1 MAIPPFA
8 TVSPRPGPQ
17 PTSEEPSLRCS
28 RKGPQVWRPLGFRK
42 ALQGR
47 RHLLDMTKDK
57 DSWGQPARKEGPLG
71 KGLPR
76 RPPPPESHSSP
87 LFGYKGLTLK
97 AAADSG
103 VSLLARGRVT
113 VRRDTEAPM
122 SPGVAASGDRAA
134 EGLLPR
140 ARPLRPRDGPRPR
153 AIGSLRLLLPGAGM
167 HRVSHRLAF
176 RAP

>member
-1 MAIPPFA
+1 MLPEGPPGLAAAGFSEG
-8 TVSPRPGPQ
+8 SPRPQTSVRHDQRQRQLGTARTEGRPTGQGPA
-17 PTSEEPSLRCS
+17 SE
-28 RKGPQVWRPLGFRK
+28 
-42 ALQGR
+42 A
-47 RHLLDMTKDK
+47 
-57 DSWGQPARKEGPLG
+57 
-71 KGLPR
+71 
-76 RPPPPESHSSP
+76 PPESHSSP

-122 SPGVAASGDRAA
+122 SPGVAASGNRAA

>member
-1 MAIPPFA
+1 MSGNPAIRHCFPSPGASADLRRALAAVLPEGPPGLAAAGFSEG
-8 TVSPRPGPQ
+8 SPRPQTSVRHDQRQRQLGTARTEGRPTGQGPA
-17 PTSEEPSLRCS
+17 SE
-28 RKGPQVWRPLGFRK
+28 V
-42 ALQGR
+42 
-47 RHLLDMTKDK
+47 
-57 DSWGQPARKEGPLG
+57 
-71 KGLPR
+71 
-76 RPPPPESHSSP
+76 PPESHSSP